1 MARYQ
6 VPQFIE
12 FESKIIGPFSVR
24 QFAYMLGGIGGTYLI
39 YVVLG
44 LIPGIVLIIPLLA
57 LSFSLAFVTWNGRK
71 FIDVMAAAFAYFFKR
86 KLYIWKKTDKKVE
99 GSEMKQ
105 TSVADAFV
113 APSLSQSKLKDLA
126 WSLDVKENVFSTTK
140 GGYTK
145 GATQ

>member
-12 FESKIIGPFSVR
+12 FESKVIGPFSIR
-24 QFAYMLGGIGGTYLI
+24 QFSYMLGGIGGSYLI

-44 LIPGIVLIIPLLA
+44 TFPGIFLIVPLLA
-57 LSFSLAFVTWNGRK
+57 LSFSLAFVIWNGRK
-71 FIDVMAAAFAYFFKR
+71 FIDVCASAFSYMFKS
-86 KLYIWKKTDKKVE
+86 KLYIWKKIDKEVTAEEYK
-99 GSEMKQ
+99 K
-105 TSVADAFV
+105 TSVADSFV

-140 GGYTK
+140 GGFTK

>member
-12 FESKIIGPFSVR
+12 FESKIIGPFSIR
-24 QFAYMLGGIGGTYLI
+24 QFTYMLGGIGGSYLI
-39 YVVLG
+39 YIVLG
-44 LIPGIVLIIPLLA
+44 VFPGIVLIAPLLV

-71 FIDVMAAAFAYFFKR
+71 FIDVTASAFSYLFKS
-86 KLYIWKKTDKKVE
+86 KLYIWKKVDKEVTA
-99 GSEMKQ
+99 SEAEKK
-105 TSVADAFV
+105 SVADAFV

-140 GGYTK
+140 KGYIK

>member
-1 MARYQ
+1 MTKYQ

-24 QFAYMLGGIGGTYLI
+24 QFAYILGGLGGSYIIHRL
-39 YVVLG
+39 LG
-44 LIPGIVLIIPLLA
+44 VFPGVLIFGPLLG

-71 FIDVMAAAFAYFFKR
+71 FIDVLASAFSYVFGA
-86 KLYIWKKTDKKVE
+86 KLYIWKKINKPVTAEEAKKTDI
-99 GSEMKQ
+99 
-105 TSVADAFV
+105 ADSFI

-126 WSLDVKENVFSTTK
+126 WSLDVKENVFSTQK

-145 GATQ
+145 GLTQ

>member
-12 FESKIIGPFSVR
+12 FESKVVGPFSIR
-24 QFAYMLGGIGGTYLI
+24 QFAYMLGGIGGSYLI
-39 YVVLG
+39 YIILG
-44 LIPGIVLIIPLLA
+44 VIPGIILIAPLLI

-71 FIDVMAAAFAYFFKR
+71 FIDVMASAFSYFFKS
-86 KLYIWKKTDKKVE
+86 KLYIWKKIDKKVE
-99 GSEMKQ
+99 VSEVEK

-126 WSLDVKENVFSTTK
+126 WSLDVKENVFSVTK

>member
-12 FESKIIGPFSVR
+12 FESKVIGPFSIR
-24 QFAYMLGGIGGTYLI
+24 QFTYMLGGIGGSYLI

-44 LIPGIVLIIPLLA
+44 VFPGLIFITPLLA

-71 FIDVMAAAFAYFFKR
+71 FIDVLASAFSYFFKS
-86 KLYIWKKTDKKVE
+86 KLYIWKKIDKKVQADE
-99 GSEMKQ
+99 VEK

-126 WSLDVKENVFSTTK
+126 WSLDVKENVFSVSK